1 MSDSKFS
8 NQERKQYLLKK
19 YIKEH
24 LFDFILTIILNIIFV
39 IIVVYITKGVDYMIG
54 IALAFFY
61 SLGKIIYDIQI
72 YKKEYLDVD
81 FCDK

>member
-1 MSDSKFS
+1 MSNSKFT
-8 NQERKQYLLKK
+8 NQERKEYLLKK

-24 LFDFILTIILNIIFV
+24 IFDFILTAIFNIIFV
-39 IIVVYITKGVDYMIG
+39 LIIVYTTQGKDYITG
-54 IALAFFY
+54 IVLALFY

-81 FCDK
+81 FSDK